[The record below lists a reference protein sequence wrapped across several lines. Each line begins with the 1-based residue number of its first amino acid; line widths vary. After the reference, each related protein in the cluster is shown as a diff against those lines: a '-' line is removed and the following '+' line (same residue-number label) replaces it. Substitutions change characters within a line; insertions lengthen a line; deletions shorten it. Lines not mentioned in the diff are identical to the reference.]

1 MKLIVEGVL
10 MVLLAVYI
18 VLIVMVGIDAEIAR
32 RDFESGKAVQNCMF
46 NFVCERYMDTN
57 V

>member
-1 MKLIVEGVL
+1 MKIFVNCLLFLILGVYL
-10 MVLLAVYI
+10 

-46 NFVCERYMDTN
+46 DFICERYVDSN

>member
-1 MKLIVEGVL
+1 MKIFVNCLLFLFLGVYL
-10 MVLLAVYI
+10 
-18 VLIVMVGIDAEIAR
+18 VLIVMVGVDAEIAR

-46 NFVCERYMDTN
+46 DFICERYVDSN

>member
-1 MKLIVEGVL
+1 MKIFVNCLLFLILGVYL
-10 MVLLAVYI
+10 
-18 VLIVMVGIDAEIAR
+18 VLIVMVGVDAEIAR

-46 NFVCERYMDTN
+46 DFICERYVDSN